1 MPRIFLKIF
10 VPGPFHD
17 GLHYHFSTNVAAG
30 VRVRV
35 QLGTREI
42 IGISGGKIESDA
54 KIPETKPLLE
64 VLDDEP
70 IITNEIFALA
80 GFASDYYMA
89 PLGDLLLS
97 GLPNTLRKGKPLPK
111 PKTNTGLAKPRGY
124 QLTNEQNVAIECID
138 SSTGQFNC
146 FLLQGVTGS
155 GKTQVFSELI
165 AHSIARKQKVLILV
179 PEIGLTGQMAD
190 RIQAQL
196 KGILSVSHS
205 GLSDGDRSRAFVAA
219 KDGLIDVLI
228 GTRSALFTP
237 IKQLGLI
244 LVDEEHDSAYKNQEG
259 ARYSARDLSIIRAKQ
274 ANIPIVLSSAT
285 PSLETWQA
293 AQQGRYRKL
302 ILKERP
308 GAATSTKIE
317 LIDSRRDKPV
327 AGLTQTARQAIIR
340 ALENGQQAL
349 VFLNRRGYAPAMMCA
364 DCGWTPECKHC
375 DAKPTLH
382 RSPNLLWCHH
392 CDNKSRPPL
401 ICPAC
406 SKSTLIAI
414 GHGTERVAEA
424 LTQILPE
431 FPIIRIDR
439 DTTARRRSF
448 KTLIEP
454 VIEGKP
460 CVLVGTQM
468 LAKGHDFKHLST
480 VIVADGDQGLLG
492 ADFRS
497 IEHFSQLLM
506 QVTGRAGRH
515 QNQGYVYIQTHRPDS
530 HWFSLILAN
539 QYDTLAAALVKE
551 RIQFKWP
558 PTTHIA
564 LITGRSGNPGSVFE
578 ALDQIKLTFKQLNSS
593 LQILGPAPSPMERR
607 NRQYHGQLLLA
618 GPRQLLQWALK
629 ETGPWAYRRQ
639 GKVVFQLD
647 VDPWDLW

>member
-244 LVDEEHDSAYKNQEG
+244 LVDEEHDTVFLLQGVTGSGKTQIFSELIAHSIARKQKVLILVPEIGLTGQMADRIQAQLKGILSVSHSGLSDGDRSRAFVAAKDGLIDVLIGTRSALFTPIKQLGLILVDEEHDSAYKNQEG

-308 GAATSTKIE
+308 VMSAMCVVG
-317 LIDSRRDKPV
+317 
-327 AGLTQTARQAIIR
+327 GH
-340 ALENGQQAL
+340 
-349 VFLNRRGYAPAMMCA
+349 LN
-364 DCGWTPECKHC
+364 
-375 DAKPTLH
+375 
-382 RSPNLLWCHH
+382 
-392 CDNKSRPPL
+392 
-401 ICPAC
+401 
-406 SKSTLIAI
+406 
-414 GHGTERVAEA
+414 
-424 LTQILPE
+424 
-431 FPIIRIDR
+431 
-439 DTTARRRSF
+439 
-448 KTLIEP
+448 
-454 VIEGKP
+454 
-460 CVLVGTQM
+460 
-468 LAKGHDFKHLST
+468 
-480 VIVADGDQGLLG
+480 
-492 ADFRS
+492 
-497 IEHFSQLLM
+497 
-506 QVTGRAGRH
+506 
-515 QNQGYVYIQTHRPDS
+515 
-530 HWFSLILAN
+530 
-539 QYDTLAAALVKE
+539 
-551 RIQFKWP
+551 
-558 PTTHIA
+558 
-564 LITGRSGNPGSVFE
+564 
-578 ALDQIKLTFKQLNSS
+578 
-593 LQILGPAPSPMERR
+593 
-607 NRQYHGQLLLA
+607 
-618 GPRQLLQWALK
+618 
-629 ETGPWAYRRQ
+629 
-639 GKVVFQLD
+639 
-647 VDPWDLW
+647 